1 MPELTPTSSPQPAPP
16 AVPVVSSDPMDLAP
30 RDDLD
35 AVVAMLTRASDTKLD
50 HARSRRAADAAR
62 AEGLAPL
69 EVLARAVE
77 ATGLRVTRH
86 HESPRALLSR
96 HGAPGLLL
104 SAATPRGL
112 AVVSVPGPHRARLH
126 HLVDAACDL
135 SVNAAQLAQHL
146 GAEGPEA
153 PTSWLVTYPAEPL
166 TGLTAHG
173 DTAHGD
179 NHGGHHGGHHGDHP
193 SAFQRVRALLRM
205 ERDDL
210 WVVVIYAVAVGLL
223 SLVTPVAVQAL
234 VNSVAFGA
242 LLQPIVVLTL
252 IVLAVLGFAAL
263 LRSLQVRVVEAV
275 QRRIFVRVALD
286 LANRLP
292 RVDLGA
298 TDARYGP
305 ELVNRFFDVLTV
317 QKSASIFLLDGLAL
331 LLQTSIGLLVLA
343 FYHPVLLALDF
354 VLLLGAV
361 FVVFGLGRGATETS
375 IDESRA
381 KYAVAAWLEEIA
393 RLPRAFRA
401 NSGAD
406 LARSR
411 ADLLARR
418 YLDARES
425 HFRLVYKQIVGS
437 LWLQVAANAAV
448 LGVGGALVIQR
459 QLTLGQLVAAELIV
473 TVVVASIAK
482 LGKHLETWYDL
493 LAAADKLGHLAD
505 LPLEPRGEA
514 ANFDEHPRGASLHL
528 REVGFSY
535 GHGHAALRGLS
546 LHLSPGA
553 RAVLLGESG
562 AGKTTLAALLDGLRR
577 PTEGSLEVDGVD
589 LREVDL
595 GALRERVVVV
605 PRVAEVAEAT
615 VLENLAAGR
624 PITRRDAWD
633 ALARVGLEELV
644 RALPQGLDTP
654 LAASGAPLHHGAVA
668 RLAVARAL
676 AARPRL
682 LVIDG
687 ALEVLSA
694 HDRARVEAAVFD
706 PAAPWTLLVL
716 TTPDDPVRRRAD
728 LTLALSPSAH
738 PVEAH

>member
-1 MPELTPTSSPQPAPP
+1 MPELTPAPSLPPRPPATVPLVSSP
-16 AVPVVSSDPMDLAP
+16 DPMDLAP
-30 RDDLD
+30 VHDLD
-35 AVVAMLTRASDTKLD
+35 AVVAMLTRAADVPLD
-50 HARSRRAADAAR
+50 HARARRAADAAR
-62 AEGLAPL
+62 AERLGPL
-69 EVLARAVE
+69 EVLARAAD

-86 HESPRALLSR
+86 EEAPRALLSR
-96 HGAPGLLL
+96 HAAPGLLL
-104 SAATPRGL
+104 CAATPRGL
-112 AVVSVPGPHRARLH
+112 VVVSVPAPNRARLH
-126 HLVDAACDL
+126 LLAGAGCDL
-135 SVNAAQLAQHL
+135 TVNAPELAAHL
-146 GAEGPEA
+146 GVEGPDTPSA
-153 PTSWLVTYPAEPL
+153 WLVTHPAEPL
-166 TGLTAHG
+166 AGLAAHG

-179 NHGGHHGGHHGDHP
+179 SHGGHHGDHP
-193 SAFQRVRALLRM
+193 SAFQRVRALLRL

-210 WVVVIYAVAVGLL
+210 WVVVVYAVAVGLL

-252 IVLAVLGFAAL
+252 IVLAVLGFAAV
-263 LRSLQVRVVEAV
+263 LRALQVRVVEAV

-331 LLQTSIGLLVLA
+331 FLQTSIGLLVLA
-343 FYHPVLLALDF
+343 FYHPALLALDF
-354 VLLLGAV
+354 VLLLGAA
-361 FVVFGLGRGATETS
+361 FVVFGLGRGAPETS

-401 NSGAD
+401 SSGAD

-418 YLDARES
+418 YLDARDA
-425 HFRLVYKQIVGS
+425 HFRVVYRQIVGS
-437 LWLQVAANAAV
+437 LGLQVAANAAV

-473 TVVVASIAK
+473 TTVVASLAK

-505 LPLEPRGEA
+505 LPLEPRGEVA
-514 ANFDEHPRGASLHL
+514 TFDGHPRGASLHL
-528 REVGFSY
+528 RDVGFSY

-546 LHLSPGA
+546 LHLAPGA
-553 RAVLLGESG
+553 RAVLTGESG
-562 AGKTTLAALLDGLRR
+562 AGKSTLAALLDGLRR
-577 PTEGSLEVDGVD
+577 PTEGSLELDGVD
-589 LREVDL
+589 LREADL

-605 PRVAEVAEAT
+605 SRATEVAEAT

-624 PITRRDAWD
+624 PLTRRDAWD
-633 ALARVGLEELV
+633 ALRRVGLDELV
-644 RALPQGLDTP
+644 RALPHGLDTP

-668 RLAVARAL
+668 RLGIARAL

-682 LVIDG
+682 LVLDG

-694 HDRARVEAAVFD
+694 PDRARVEAAVFD

-728 LTLALSPSAH
+728 LSLSLSPSAH